1 MTTLKE
7 NVHHFANNHDKLCPR
22 TVNKDVKKKKALA
35 DVGNTCHSQ
44 TPMADISKRNV
55 IPFKSIQSTN
65 TPLKEIQNLEKFS
78 AKKNPSFQKL
88 SSVKKSSKDKRLVN
102 SHMYDDEYYKCYC
115 DGMYEHRDVPVHPK
129 ITNEDTP
136 MRMGWIKTEN
146 TNYTQPKK
154 YVGRAKPEDF
164 GLVKPTAFYSD
175 LDNICKLDDLLAYLD
190 E

>member
-1 MTTLKE
+1 MFNVVEVYSLAFLKFMFFLKH
-7 NVHHFANNHDKLCPR
+7 VVLDKLCPR

-115 DGMYEHRDVPVHPK
+115 DGMFFFFFNLSMTMTTY
-129 ITNEDTP
+129 
-136 MRMGWIKTEN
+136 
-146 TNYTQPKK
+146 
-154 YVGRAKPEDF
+154 
-164 GLVKPTAFYSD
+164 
-175 LDNICKLDDLLAYLD
+175 
-190 E
+190 